1 MPSPVLCPRNT
12 KVNKADIA
20 AVMMVCFLL
29 PFFHSFMPQIYCV
42 TTMCHAL
49 DWAVGNVKKINVS
62 LLKEKQIGYNT
73 LTFTL

>member
-20 AVMMVCFLL
+20 TVMMVCFLL
-29 PFFHSFMPQIYCV
+29 PFFHSLMPQIYCV

-49 DWAVGNVKKINVS
+49 DWAVGNVKKSMSVVS
-62 LLKEKQIGYNT
+62 RKNR
-73 LTFTL
+73 